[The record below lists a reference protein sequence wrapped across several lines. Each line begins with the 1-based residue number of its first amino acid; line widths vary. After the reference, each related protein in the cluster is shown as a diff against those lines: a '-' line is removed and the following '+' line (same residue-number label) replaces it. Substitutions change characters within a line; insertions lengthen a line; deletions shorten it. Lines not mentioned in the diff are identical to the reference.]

1 MTCSALTTCSPET
14 TLLSASV
21 LSEPHRQIGRA
32 GEIEQRYSRGE
43 GFAYGQGLPAH
54 LAAPIQ
60 EHLGSAGVEQLV
72 GGDACDHHDL
82 LLAMEWG

>member
-1 MTCSALTTCSPET
+1 MLETPMTWSALTTCSPET

-43 GFAYGQGLPAH
+43 GFAYLCH
-54 LAAPIQ
+54 ESNVLY
-60 EHLGSAGVEQLV
+60 EH
-72 GGDACDHHDL
+72 
-82 LLAMEWG
+82 